1 MRSRILLGV
10 LYGAAGGFLGFL
22 LQERFVAHDPVLQT
36 PIREMLR
43 LGAMV
48 GGMLGLAIGAVEG
61 TAVNSPRLI
70 LRGTILGLIIGAIG
84 GMFGVYFGSMAFNLA
99 LFGKDPNVLVQR
111 SNLLDF
117 SHAVLARAIGWTFLG
132 AFPGLAAGAA
142 TLSWKRAKHGLV
154 GGLIGGFLGGFVFDL
169 AATLLGPMQGMA
181 AAAEGRTIVEI
192 GGPSRAIGFTV
203 IGALTGLFIGL
214 VEEFFKQAWVRV
226 LAGRNEGKDYII
238 SKPLAVIGRDER
250 ADVPVFGDPSLSPQH
265 AAIKMENHRHVL
277 LDGGSSLGT
286 VVNGQRVQQQLLLK
300 DGDMI
305 QLGQARLLFR
315 EKATA
320 SKIGRPA
327 VDEPKLPQAS
337 GPVSMPAHLCPFCGA
352 QKDAAG
358 NCLCTVPGGAQP
370 GMASVPQ
377 PMPSYG
383 QPPDSGMAA
392 GYGGAVGVAVGTG
405 TRLAALE
412 GPYAGSS
419 FTLMPTATSIGRDQ
433 ARDVALTNDTTVS
446 RSHAHINNEG
456 GQHVLYD
463 DGSSNGTFVNGVR
476 ITVQTLAPGDVI
488 QFGSSKFRYE

>member
-1 MRSRILLGV
+1 M
-10 LYGAAGGFLGFL
+10 
-22 LQERFVAHDPVLQT
+22 PM
-36 PIREMLR
+36 MLR
-43 LGAMV
+43 MGAMV
-48 GGMLGLAIGAVEG
+48 GGLLGLAIGGVEG

-70 LRGTILGLIIGAIG
+70 LRGTILGLLVGAIG
-84 GMFGVYFGSMAFNLA
+84 GMFGIFFGSQAYNA
-99 LFGKDPNVLVQR
+99 VLFGKDPNVLVQR

-169 AATLLGPMQGMA
+169 AATLLGPMTVMV
-181 AAAEGRTIVEI
+181 AAAEGQRDAEI

-214 VEEFFKQAWVRV
+214 VEEFLKQAWVRV
-226 LAGRNEGKDYII
+226 LAGRNEGKDFII
-238 SKPLAVIGRDER
+238 SKPLTVIGRDER
-250 ADVPVFGDPSLSPQH
+250 ADVPVFGDQSLAPQH
-265 AAIKMENHRHVL
+265 AAIRMENHRHVL
-277 LDGGSSLGT
+277 LDGGSSLGS

-305 QLGQARLLFR
+305 QLGQVRLLFR

-327 VDEPKLPQAS
+327 VDEPKAPQAA
-337 GPVSMPAHLCPFCGA
+337 GPVSMPAHLCPFCGS

-358 NCLCTVPGGAQP
+358 NCLCTVAGGGQP
-370 GMASVPQ
+370 GMVPVPQ
-377 PMPSYG
+377 PIPSYG
-383 QPPDSGMAA
+383 PPPDSGMSP
-392 GYGGAVGVAVGTG
+392 GYGGAVGVAVGAG
-405 TRLAALE
+405 TRLTATD

-419 FTLMPTATSIGRDQ
+419 FTLLPVATSIGRDQ
-433 ARDVALTNDTTVS
+433 AKDIPLTNDTTVS

-463 DGSSNGTFVNGVR
+463 DGSSNGTFVNSVR
-476 ITVQTLAPGDVI
+476 VTVQTLAPGDVI
-488 QFGSSKFRYE
+488 QFGSSRFRYE